1 MIRIVVRLVVAP
13 RDRAAVMQNAREL
26 VRFFEQHGVRSEGV
40 FESFHE
46 SEIIHVW
53 AVPSIQ
59 AYEDATVRIR
69 GDAAFRE
76 FAARA
81 GELILNE
88 KREYWRAV
96 PQA

>member
-1 MIRIVVRLVVAP
+1 MVRIIVRLAVAP
-13 RDRAAVMQNAREL
+13 RNRAAVMQNAREL

-40 FESFHE
+40 FENFGE

-59 AYEDATVRIR
+59 AYEDASVRIR
-69 GDAAFRE
+69 SDAAFRE

-81 GELILNE
+81 GELIENE
-88 KREYWRAV
+88 RREYWRAA

>member
-1 MIRIVVRLVVAP
+1 MVRIVVRLAVLP
-13 RDRAAVMQNAREL
+13 RNRAAVMQNAREL

-40 FESFHE
+40 FESFNE

-69 GDAAFRE
+69 NDPAFRE

-81 GELILNE
+81 GELVVNE